1 MSVSFRAAV
10 LAAAVLCSPVLAADV
25 PSHVG
30 KYDTTPEDTVA
41 INKVIQDFQTA
52 LKTKDIKLLSSL
64 MLNSNILWASPA
76 NPEGIAKVRDTI
88 DVNFDGLS
96 PITGYPDFAEFI
108 KTEKEIVEERFY
120 NVRITQDRHIAF
132 VLFDFDFRIGD
143 KVINHGL
150 EAWQMLKVADNK
162 WKIVTVYWSSKGKP
176 K

>member
-10 LAAAVLCSPVLAADV
+10 LAAALICSPVFAADL

-30 KYDTTPEDTVA
+30 RYETTPEDIAA
-41 INKVIQDFQTA
+41 INKVVQEFQTA
-52 LKTKDIKLLSSL
+52 LKTKDVKLLSSL

-76 NPEGIAKVRDTI
+76 TPKGIAEVREKI

-96 PITGYPDFAEFI
+96 PMGYPGFAEFI
-108 KTEKEIVEERFY
+108 QTEKQVVEERFY
-120 NVRITQDRHIAF
+120 NVRITQDRHVAF
-132 VLFDFDFRIGD
+132 VLFDFDFRIGG

-150 EAWQMLKVADNK
+150 EAWQMLKALDGK
-162 WKIVTVYWSSKGKP
+162 WKIVTVYWSSKGAP

>member
-1 MSVSFRAAV
+1 MSVSYRAAI
-10 LAAAVLCSPVLAADV
+10 LAAALICSPAFASGL

-30 KYDTTPEDTVA
+30 RYESTPEDIAA
-41 INKVIQDFQTA
+41 INKVVLDFQAA
-52 LKTKDIKLLSSL
+52 LKSKDIKLLSSL

-76 NPEGIAKVRDTI
+76 SPQGIAKVRETI

-96 PITGYPDFAEFI
+96 PMGYPGFAEFI
-108 KTEKEIVEERFY
+108 QTEKQLVEERFY
-120 NVRITQDRHIAF
+120 NVRITQDRHVAF

-150 EAWQMLKVADNK
+150 EAWQMLKGEGGK
-162 WKIVTVYWSSKGKP
+162 WKIASVYWSSKGTP

>member
-1 MSVSFRAAV
+1 MSVSLRAA
-10 LAAAVLCSPVLAADV
+10 LFSAALICSPVFAADV

-30 KYDTTPEDTVA
+30 RYESTPEDIAA
-41 INKVIQDFQTA
+41 INKVVQDFQSA
-52 LKTKDIKLLSSL
+52 LKSKDVKLLSSL

-76 NPEGIAKVRDTI
+76 RPEGIAKVRETI

-96 PITGYPDFAEFI
+96 PMGYPGFAEFI
-108 KTEKEIVEERFY
+108 SSEKQLVEERFY

-150 EAWQMLKVADNK
+150 EAWQMLKGADGK
-162 WKIVTVYWSSKGKP
+162 WKIASVYWSSKGKP
-176 K
+176 T